1 MYIIFRYVYFSAVLL
16 VSPVCLFSD
25 LFTLGSKN
33 QFFYDQNSTTIFSR
47 NIHRPQDVK

>member
-33 QFFYDQNSTTIFSR
+33 NSFTTKIRQRSFQETYTDLR
-47 NIHRPQDVK
+47 M